1 VHSGFFFIACT
12 LKDKIDKLCMHS
24 KPKRGNVWLHAS
36 LVDQVKGHTVRSK
49 RNKWLHATGRCG
61 HGDWMLD
68 MHDWSQ

>member
-36 LVDQVKGHTVRSK
+36 LVD
-49 RNKWLHATGRCG
+49 
-61 HGDWMLD
+61 HGDQRSHREEQKEQVAACDRTL
-68 MHDWSQ
+68 WSW